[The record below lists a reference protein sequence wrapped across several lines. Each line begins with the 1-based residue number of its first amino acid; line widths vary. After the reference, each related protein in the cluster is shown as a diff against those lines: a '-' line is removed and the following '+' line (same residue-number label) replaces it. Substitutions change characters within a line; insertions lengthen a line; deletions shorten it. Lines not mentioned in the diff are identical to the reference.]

1 MKVGFVGLGTMGGN
15 AARNLLRAGF
25 ELVVYD
31 VRPEAVQ
38 RLVEYGATAA
48 SGPADLLDR
57 CDVAVSM
64 VFGPRE
70 VEQVVRGS
78 GGFLRTDCTGR
89 YWIDLTTSSPVL
101 MRELAAEFTAAGGAA
116 VDAPVTGSV
125 DAAIRGDMPLFV
137 GGEDAD
143 VEAVR
148 PVLEA
153 IGQVRRVGRYG
164 NGYVAKLVNNQLWKI
179 HAAAIGEA
187 MVTAK
192 LAGLE
197 PEVWWEVMKGGAADS
212 FVLQHDVPSIFAGHY
227 DPSFPIALC
236 LKDLDLIVELLEATG
251 TRSELTRAT
260 HERFREAGR
269 RYGAN
274 AGEMTVCKVI
284 EDDAGID
291 LRVAGDWVPPWLVPH
306 RDDASADSAA
316 LTLSASSL
324 PVPHSSQPS
333 T

>member
-1 MKVGFVGLGTMGGN
+1 MRVGFVGLGTMGGN
-15 AARNLLRAGF
+15 AARNVLRAGF
-25 ELVVYD
+25 ELVVHD
-31 VRPEAVQ
+31 LRPDAVQ
-38 RLVEYGATAA
+38 RLVDDGATAA
-48 SGPADLLDR
+48 AGPADLLDR
-57 CDVAVSM
+57 CDVALSM

-70 VEQVVRGS
+70 IEQVVRGP
-78 GGFLRTDCTGR
+78 GGFLETDCAGK
-89 YWIDLTTSSPVL
+89 YWVDLTTSSPGL
-101 MRELAAEFTAAGGAA
+101 MRELAAQFHAAGGAA

-153 IGQVRRVGRYG
+153 VGRVRRVGRYG

-197 PEVWWEVMKGGAADS
+197 PEVWWDVMKGGAADS

-236 LKDLDLIVELLEATG
+236 LKDLDLIAELLETTG

-269 RYGAN
+269 RYGTD
-274 AGEMTVCKVI
+274 AGEMTVCKVV
-284 EDDAGID
+284 EDDAGVE
-291 LRVAGDWVPPWLVPH
+291 LRVDGDWTAPWEVRHP
-306 RDDASADSAA
+306 DAG
-316 LTLSASSL
+316 
-324 PVPHSSQPS
+324 PS
-333 T
+333 